1 MAGEGDVHEVGAA
14 QLVGGADDQIAAGN
28 EVVVADQI
36 RSGADLRQV
45 LMGLAGDAQ
54 DVGPALLDLT
64 ERLCGSGDSLVDDDG
79 LDVGIVSQ
87 TGDLLN
93 GGLHLI
99 GEVVGIGGQDNAVL
113 AIHRLEC
120 LGAAAIVLRLRDGAG
135 DDADLEGIAGGIGTA
150 VTGRG
155 FRAVPTAGGECQ
167 QHDGCQQ
174 GADYSFH
181 TNLPF
186 FISLIKAHAYFIKSL
201 KFVNKYLVFHTICLL
216 PEIKRN
222 LVPGGGPHIKRWKK
236 QKSKYSWNFIAAKP
250 FGESLAYS
258 RSP

>member
-1 MAGEGDVHEVGAA
+1 MP
-14 QLVGGADDQIAAGN
+14 
-28 EVVVADQI
+28 
-36 RSGADLRQV
+36 R
-45 LMGLAGDAQ
+45 
-54 DVGPALLDLT
+54 
-64 ERLCGSGDSLVDDDG
+64 
-79 LDVGIVSQ
+79 
-87 TGDLLN
+87 
-93 GGLHLI
+93 
-99 GEVVGIGGQDNAVL
+99 
-113 AIHRLEC
+113 
-120 LGAAAIVLRLRDGAG
+120 AAAIVLRLRDGAG

-216 PEIKRN
+216 PEIKKEPC
-222 LVPGGGPHIKRWKK
+222 PGRRPSHQEMEK
-236 QKSKYSWNFIAAKP
+236 AK
-250 FGESLAYS
+250 EQI
-258 RSP
+258 